1 MKIKEISC
9 RKRAAQI
16 EQTIVVD
23 FTVVAGSATV
33 TVVIVVVVRVA
44 AAGLMNELRD

>member
-33 TVVIVVVVRVA
+33 IVVVVRVA

>member
-33 TVVIVVVVRVA
+33 IAVVVRVA

>member
-33 TVVIVVVVRVA
+33 TVVVVRVA